1 MIDVREFA
9 RNLTEISGDNDFDF
23 RRYFELFVIHE

>member
-9 RNLTEISGDNDFDF
+9 RNLTEISGDFDFDF
-23 RRYFELFVIHE
+23 QRYFDLYASHE